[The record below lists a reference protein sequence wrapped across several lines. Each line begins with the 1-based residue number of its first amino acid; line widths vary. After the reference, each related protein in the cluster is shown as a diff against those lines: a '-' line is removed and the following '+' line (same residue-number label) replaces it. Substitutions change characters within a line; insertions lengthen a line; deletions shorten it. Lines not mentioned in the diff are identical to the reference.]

1 MFVLQDV
8 ASKKA
13 TFCQPSYS
21 SLFILKYV
29 TITSFMLAL
38 LKKKT
43 DQNRDHIKDL
53 IVMNYLHMIIVI
65 VTTSLRGYMLHIL
78 RSKLVLD
85 T

>member
-1 MFVLQDV
+1 M

-13 TFCQPSYS
+13 TFCQLNYS
-21 SLFILKYV
+21 SLFSLRYI
-29 TITSFMLAL
+29 TITSVHVGPFG
-38 LKKKT
+38 KKKT

-65 VTTSLRGYMLHIL
+65 VTTSLREYMLHIL